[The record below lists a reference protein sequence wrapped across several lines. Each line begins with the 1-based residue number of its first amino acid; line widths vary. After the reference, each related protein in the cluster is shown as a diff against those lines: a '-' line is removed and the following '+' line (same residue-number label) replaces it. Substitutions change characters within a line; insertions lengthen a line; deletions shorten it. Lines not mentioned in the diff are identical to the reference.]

1 MDREIQE
8 NYAKIITEL
17 FDNTFPVEPY
27 QITDEVIEMAD
38 TMFNDIVQCNEKLI
52 PLPILMEGFAGFIVP
67 PEFEFLFGDKTFK
80 QYVLDRGFIQLVA
93 DFKNANAYK
102 LVYNLYYAWKK
113 YTNTNRRLKI
123 CIQTAQTRWR
133 SAIQNALMG
142 IY

>member
-8 NYAKIITEL
+8 NYAKIITEI

-80 QYVLDRGFIQLVA
+80 QYVLDRGLFNQQLILKTLMHINWYIICTMHGKNIPIQIDV
-93 DFKNANAYK
+93 
-102 LVYNLYYAWKK
+102 
-113 YTNTNRRLKI
+113 
-123 CIQTAQTRWR
+123 
-133 SAIQNALMG
+133 
-142 IY
+142 